1 MLQGISPQRA
11 KETTFQATA
20 GNISNRTKE
29 DLVFITEGVLNSE
42 G

>member
-1 MLQGISPQRA
+1 MLQGLSLQRA

>member
-1 MLQGISPQRA
+1 MFQGVRA
-11 KETTFQATA
+11 KETTLQATD
-20 GNISNRTKE
+20 GNISNRNK

>member
-1 MLQGISPQRA
+1 MLQGISPQRV
-11 KETTFQATA
+11 KETTFQASA

-29 DLVFITEGVLNSE
+29 DLVFITERVLNSE